1 VTVTRAALAR
11 VLAGSRFNRLFGFRL
26 AAASDGRCVL
36 DVPYRAAFDR
46 HGGLVSGPVF
56 MAAADAAFWL
66 AVLTRGGVADPAV
79 TTELGTSFLA
89 GARREG
95 FRCRARVLRWGRR
108 RIWGIA
114 ECTAADGRLLTHHT
128 VGYLRP
134 DGGSLRPDGESVQ
147 RDRDVASV
155 PSERGP
161 GRPDAPPPRAAVG
174 TRRARSSRAGATR
187 ARGAA
192 RRRSRARAV
201 SSGRA
206 RRAGR
211 RP

>member
-1 VTVTRAALAR
+1 MTVTRAALAR

-26 AAASDGRCVL
+26 AAASDGQCVL

-95 FRCRARVLRWGRR
+95 FRCRARVVRWGRR

-114 ECTAADGRLLTHHT
+114 ECTAPDGRLLTHHT

-134 DGGSLRPDGESVQ
+134 DGG
-147 RDRDVASV
+147 
-155 PSERGP
+155 
-161 GRPDAPPPRAAVG
+161 G
-174 TRRARSSRAGATR
+174 TGRARSSRPRRAAGQGSSSKA
-187 ARGAA
+187 
-192 RRRSRARAV
+192 RSRPRRV
-201 SSGRA
+201 LGRS
-206 RRAGR
+206 RRAAAVV
-211 RP
+211 P